1 MELKDLTI
9 QLNDNLKV
17 TNIRWKS
24 RSIEISTDG
33 GKTFRRPTYYETINL
48 YTADLCDCDGGSGT
62 GGTVNT
68 EKLKEQIKEAII
80 NDETFK
86 AEVAKLVKVE
96 NPEVDTDA
104 IETNVKNSI
113 IEDKVFKSEIAKAVT
128 VDTESIKTDIKK
140 DETFKS
146 DIAKLIEA
154 PEVDTDAIK
163 TSVKTD
169 IKADSEFKKE
179 IADSVTVDTESIKT
193 DIKNDAS
200 FKSDIAGLVETP
212 EVDTDT
218 ITTTV
223 ETNIKKDDSFKS
235 EVAKLVEAPEV
246 DTNSITTTVET
257 NIKKDET
264 FKAEVAK
271 LVTPSTP
278 TVDTDAIKTEVKSDL
293 KSDTDFKKEIAD
305 SVTVDTES
313 IKTDIKNDT
322 EFKSSVAKLVTVPE
336 VDTDTIAT
344 NVKTNL
350 KEDTEFKS
358 ELAELVEVPTLS
370 NTDTLE
376 KFSTNDSGE
385 LLFNGSKLEADVT
398 VDEEMS
404 DDSENAVQNKVIKK
418 YIDDKSRT
426 IVSMTKDDEDNINVV
441 YSDGTKQSIGK
452 LKVDLQGNFLT
463 EGGFGNLR
471 YYNGKLQYYD
481 SDTSSW
487 VDGTVTSDN
496 QLIVNIT
503 PQNMRSFIGTY
514 DKKLKKIKLK
524 FKEPSDT
531 VIDNQSICIVE
542 KVIIRRKKDSAPE
555 SETDGDL
562 VLEIKRKDFGTYSN
576 GWFIDT
582 ELSPIENDIYYYKA
596 FPVSTSGIV
605 NKASEELNIECVNFK
620 LYGFRLNQN
629 ESDPDNMITYISNNS
644 KFKSAKMNFETGVF
658 DYGDWN
664 DAWFIKNIKPCM
676 LNFDGTVAYELDK
689 NDYTKKS
696 DGITASE
703 VADLNFAGNA
713 MVGIPK
719 VYCKIVDNNDNTI
732 DFYFSDT
739 KIDDNY
745 HCWSHIDPK
754 GNEIDFSY
762 FGIYNTVRYNSRVRS
777 IKNQNP
783 AKVNTNGWL
792 QCKNN
797 NLGSDRIWH
806 SYYYTDWMLISL
818 LCVLIGK
825 STDVTSV
832 FGKGNINNQNEPL
845 ISGTMDDKGLFF
857 GSNDN
862 SVGVKIFGLE
872 NIWGNINKWIEGAS
886 YTKGIFKF
894 CPNVSL
900 YSENWIE
907 VDESTLN
914 DYSGGYISKIK
925 IDSEH
930 NVLYPE
936 SLKGS
941 SSTYFCDSCLY
952 SNTLNDGAL
961 FMGGSSLDTD
971 SGILL
976 YHLDTEN
983 TVAGISNNY
992 SSCLIC
998 CKPLASTDTTD

>member
-17 TNIRWKS
+17 TNIRWKA
-24 RSIEISTDG
+24 RSVEISTDG
-33 GKTFRRPTYYETINL
+33 GKTFRRPTYYETIHL
-48 YTADLCDCDGGSGT
+48 YTADLCDCDGGSST

-146 DIAKLIEA
+146 DIAKLVET

-169 IKADSEFKKE
+169 IKADSEFKSD
-179 IADSVTVDTESIKT
+179 IAKSVTVDTESIKT

-200 FKSDIAGLVETP
+200 FKSDIAGLVKVP
-212 EVDTDT
+212 EVDTDA

-246 DTNSITTTVET
+246 DTNSIATTVET
-257 NIKKDET
+257 NIKKNET

-293 KSDTDFKKEIAD
+293 KSDTEFKKEIAD
-305 SVTVDTES
+305 SVTVDTEN

-322 EFKSSVAKLVTVPE
+322 DFKSSVAKLVAVPE

-350 KEDTEFKS
+350 KDDTEFKS
-358 ELAELVEVPTLS
+358 ELAGLVKVPTLS
-370 NTDTLE
+370 NSDTLE
-376 KFSTNDSGE
+376 KFSTNDNGE

-398 VDEEMS
+398 VDTEMS

-426 IVSMTKDDEDNINVV
+426 IISMTKDDEDNISVV

-503 PQNMRSFIGTY
+503 PQNMKSFKVSY
-514 DKKLKKIKLK
+514 DQVMEKIKLK

-596 FPVSTSGIV
+596 FPVSTSGTV
-605 NKASEELNIECVNFK
+605 NKVQSEVKVVCKKYE
-620 LYGFRLNQN
+620 LYGFTIDQN
-629 ESDPDNMITYISNNS
+629 ESDPASMITYIGDNANY
-644 KFKSAKMNFETGVF
+644 KSAKMNFETGIF
-658 DYGDWN
+658 DYGDWEN
-664 DAWFIKNIKPCM
+664 AWFIRDLKPCM
-676 LNFDGTVAYELDK
+676 LNYDGTVAYELDK
-689 NDYTKKS
+689 DDYSKREDS
-696 DGITASE
+696 VTAS
-703 VADLNFAGNA
+703 DITNSNFEGNA

-719 VYCKIVDNNDNTI
+719 VYYKITDNEDNTI
-732 DFYFSDT
+732 TCYVSQK
-739 KIDDNY
+739 KIDENY
-745 HCWSHIDPK
+745 HCYSHIDAN
-754 GNEIDFSY
+754 GNEIDY
-762 FGIYNTVRYNSRVRS
+762 MYLNIYNTSLISSKQRS
-777 IKNQNP
+777 LSEATLNTSI
-783 AKVNTNGWL
+783 VNTFMYS
-792 QCKNN
+792 KNN
-797 NLGSDRIWH
+797 NLDSSKEMWCPA
-806 SYYYTDWMLISL
+806 YYTDRFLINL
-818 LCVLIGK
+818 LLLLIGK
-825 STDVTSV
+825 STKISSI
-832 FGKGNINNQNEPL
+832 FGKGNISRKSA
-845 ISGTMDDKGLFF
+845 ISPGSMNDKGLFW
-857 GSNDN
+857 GSSDPT
-862 SVGVKIFGLE
+862 VGVKVFGIEHYYGNLLIA
-872 NIWGNINKWIEGAS
+872 NIGLYYDNGKYKVKLTVNSDETYIDDSEISIDSNSEYKLGNIKKLKVAN
-886 YTKGIFKF
+886 GILI
-894 CPNVSL
+894 PIDGNG
-900 YSENWIE
+900 
-907 VDESTLN
+907 ST
-914 DYSGGYISKIK
+914 
-925 IDSEH
+925 
-930 NVLYPE
+930 
-936 SLKGS
+936 
-941 SSTYFCDSCLY
+941 STYYCDYIEIRNNISALGLY
-952 SNTLNDGAL
+952 GSNYTGDKSSAALGVILSQPDTYSASGFLNT
-961 FMGGSSLDTD
+961 SL
-971 SGILL
+971 G
-976 YHLDTEN
+976 
-983 TVAGISNNY
+983 
-992 SSCLIC
+992 
-998 CKPLASTDTTD
+998 CKPLSSTNTTE

>member
-113 IEDKVFKSEIAKAVT
+113 IEDKVFKSEIAKSVT
-128 VDTESIKTDIKK
+128 VDTESIKTDIKN
-140 DETFKS
+140 DTSFKS
-146 DIAKLIEA
+146 EIAKLVEV

-163 TSVKTD
+163 TSVKSD

-179 IADSVTVDTESIKT
+179 IADSVTVDTEGIKT

-200 FKSDIAGLVETP
+200 FKSDIAGLVN
-212 EVDTDT
+212 V
-218 ITTTV
+218 
-223 ETNIKKDDSFKS
+223 
-235 EVAKLVEAPEV
+235 PEV
-246 DTNSITTTVET
+246 DTNAITTTIET

-264 FKAEVAK
+264 FKSEVAK

-293 KSDTDFKKEIAD
+293 KSDTEFKKEIAD

-322 EFKSSVAKLVTVPE
+322 SFKSSVAKLVTVPE
-336 VDTDTIAT
+336 VDTDAIAT

-358 ELAELVEVPTLS
+358 ELAGLVKVPTLS
-370 NTDTLE
+370 NSDTLE

-385 LLFNGSKLEADVT
+385 LLFNGSKLEANVT
-398 VDEEMS
+398 VDAEMS
-404 DDSENAVQNKVIKK
+404 DNSENAVQNKVIKK

-471 YYNGKLQYYD
+471 YYNGKLQYYN
-481 SDTSSW
+481 SNTSSW
-487 VDGTVTSDN
+487 VDGSITSDN
-496 QLIVNIT
+496 QFIVNIT
-503 PQNMRSFIGTY
+503 PQNMISFKASY
-514 DKKLKKIKLK
+514 DQLIQKIKLK
-524 FKEPSDT
+524 FKEPNDT

-582 ELSPIENDIYYYKA
+582 ELSPVENDIYYYKA
-596 FPVSTSGIV
+596 FPVSTSGAI
-605 NKASEELNIECVNFK
+605 NKVQSEAKVVCKKYE
-620 LYGFRLNQN
+620 LYGFTIDQN
-629 ESDPDNMITYISNNS
+629 ESDPASMITYIGDNANY
-644 KFKSAKMNFETGVF
+644 KSAKMNFETGIF
-658 DYGDWN
+658 DYGDWA
-664 DAWFIKNIKPCM
+664 DVWFIQNLKPCM
-676 LNFDGTVAYELDK
+676 LNYDGTVAYELNK
-689 NDYTKKS
+689 NDYSKRK
-696 DGITASE
+696 DGVTAS
-703 VADLNFAGNA
+703 DISNIDFAGNA

-719 VYCKIVDNNDNTI
+719 VYCKITDNGDNTI
-732 DFYFSDT
+732 TCYISQK
-739 KIDDNY
+739 KIDEDY

-762 FGIYNTVRYNSRVRS
+762 FGIYNTFRYNSRVRS

-792 QCKNN
+792 ECKNN

-806 SYYYTDWMLISL
+806 SCYYTDWMLIVL
-818 LCVLIGK
+818 LCMLIGK

-832 FGKGNINNQNEPL
+832 FGKGNTNNQNEPL

-872 NIWGNINKWIEGAS
+872 NIWGNINKWIEGVS
-886 YTKGIFKF
+886 YTQGIFKF

-900 YSENWIE
+900 YSEIYSEENWIKI
-907 VDESTLN
+907 DESALS
-914 DYSGGYISKIK
+914 DSSGGYISKIK
-925 IDSEH
+925 INSNY
-930 NVLYPE
+930 NVLYPA

-952 SNTLNDGAL
+952 SNTMNNGTL
-961 FMGGSSLDTD
+961 FIGGSSLDTD

-976 YHLDTEN
+976 YHLDTTN
-983 TVAGISNNY
+983 DVAGISNNY
-992 SSCLIC
+992 CSCLIC
-998 CKPLASTDTTD
+998 CKPLASTDNTTE